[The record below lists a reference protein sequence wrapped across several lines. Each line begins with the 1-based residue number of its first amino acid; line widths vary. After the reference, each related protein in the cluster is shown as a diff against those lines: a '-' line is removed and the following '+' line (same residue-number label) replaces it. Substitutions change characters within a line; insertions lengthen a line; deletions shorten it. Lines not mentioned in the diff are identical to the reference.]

1 MNERNSAYNCPMIGR
16 ILKIIVIPATIKDL
30 MKEKNMSIYR
40 LSKETGIS
48 DSLLGKILNGKVENP
63 RIQTVK
69 QIAKALNVAIDEI
82 VNMD

>member
-1 MNERNSAYNCPMIGR
+1 MNIR
-16 ILKIIVIPATIKDL
+16 KIKDL

-69 QIAKALNVAIDEI
+69 QIAKALNVTIDEI
-82 VNMD
+82 VNMDQ

>member
-1 MNERNSAYNCPMIGR
+1 MNTR
-16 ILKIIVIPATIKDL
+16 KIKDL

-69 QIAKALNVAIDEI
+69 QIAKALNVKKDEI
-82 VNMD
+82 VNKD

>member
-1 MNERNSAYNCPMIGR
+1 MNTR
-16 ILKIIVIPATIKDL
+16 KIKDL

-69 QIAKALNVAIDEI
+69 QIAKALNVTRDEI

>member
-1 MNERNSAYNCPMIGR
+1 MNTR
-16 ILKIIVIPATIKDL
+16 KIKDL

-40 LSKETGIS
+40 RSKETGIS

-69 QIAKALNVAIDEI
+69 QIAKALNVTIDEI

>member
-1 MNERNSAYNCPMIGR
+1 MNTR
-16 ILKIIVIPATIKDL
+16 KIKDL

-69 QIAKALNVAIDEI
+69 QIAKALNVTIDEF

>member
-1 MNERNSAYNCPMIGR
+1 MNIR
-16 ILKIIVIPATIKDL
+16 KIKDL

>member
-1 MNERNSAYNCPMIGR
+1 MNTR
-16 ILKIIVIPATIKDL
+16 KIKDL
-30 MKEKNMSIYR
+30 MKEKNISIYR